1 MLGSIDQGVYATANG
16 SAPVGEAGATRS
28 RRPSTPLRLRLAMV
42 LAGLPV
48 AVFALAVHLG
58 VERNDDTVRTVAL
71 DATRGITVAQAIKLN
86 LAELDEL
93 VVQDLV
99 EVAPLGPSG
108 FPDDYA
114 DKRSELHENLVL
126 ASSDSSEGSAYQ
138 QPLANIDYALGHY
151 HSLVKEAFAAQ
162 GRGDPAMAAEIY
174 GRAHLVM
181 DGTLLV
187 EADFVDKANTYVL
200 NIAYDR
206 QKARAASTGR
216 LIVVSWIVLLA
227 LLVAAQLLVARKFR
241 RLVNLPLVAASV
253 VTAATGWYAVT
264 SLDSSAS
271 HLTMAR
277 EQAFD
282 SVHVLARA
290 GATVVAARQSE
301 GHLLLDP
308 DAAVAVQDGFDTQ
321 ANQLFRVQDDS
332 QDLTALAMAGEVPEG
347 SGGYLARIAL
357 ADGRDDSGERAVEAF
372 GGFLLADHDMRQL
385 VAAGEVARAASIYRN
400 GEAFTELTD
409 VIAQAQ
415 SNDQATFD
423 GHAGKAADATA
434 HVDRVTLIAAAGIL
448 LLILLG
454 LYQRL
459 REYGS

>member
-16 SAPVGEAGATRS
+16 STPVGEAAATRS
-28 RRPSTPLRLRLAMV
+28 RRPSTPLRLRVAML
-42 LAGLPV
+42 LAGVPV
-48 AVFALAVHLG
+48 AVFAFAVHLG
-58 VERNDDTVRTVAL
+58 VERNDATVRTVAL
-71 DATRGITVAQAIKLN
+71 DATQGITVAQAIKLN
-86 LAELDEL
+86 LAELDEI
-93 VVQDLV
+93 VVKDLL
-99 EVAPLGPSG
+99 EPQQLGPSG
-108 FPDDYA
+108 FPGDYD
-114 DKRSELHENLVL
+114 DKRTELHGNLVL
-126 ASSDSSEGSAYQ
+126 AASDSSEGSAYQ
-138 QPLANIDYALGHY
+138 QPLANIDYALAHY
-151 HSLVKEAFAAQ
+151 HSLVKEAFGAQ
-162 GRGDPAMAAEIY
+162 GRADPVMAAEIY

-181 DGTLLV
+181 DGTLLS

-216 LIVVSWIVLLA
+216 VIVISWIVLIA
-227 LLVAAQLLVARKFR
+227 LLVVAQLLLARKFR
-241 RLVNLPLVAASV
+241 RLINLPLVAASV
-253 VTAATGWYAVT
+253 VTVATGWYAMT

-290 GATVVAARQSE
+290 GATVVTARQSE

-308 DAAVAVQDGFDTQ
+308 AAAASVQAGFDAQ
-321 ANQLFRVQDDS
+321 ANELFRVQDDRA
-332 QDLTALAMAGEVPEG
+332 DVTALAQAGEVPEG
-347 SGGYLARIAL
+347 SGGFLAKIAL
-357 ADGRDDSGERAVEAF
+357 ADGRDDSGERAVVAF
-372 GGFLLADHDMRQL
+372 GGFLAADYDMRQL
-385 VAAGEVARAASIYRN
+385 VASGEVARAASIYRN

-415 SNDQATFD
+415 TADQATFD

-448 LLILLG
+448 VLVLLG

-459 REYGS
+459 REYGT